1 MAKALYQIEKAV
13 LPRWD
18 IYWNQKN
25 TEGFLHRM
33 RVVVELYNPDGKRV
47 EAKSVWYD
55 LKTTETMTNIPQ
67 QLEYL
72 ASKEFYDKMI
82 DIAQEH
88 KFEYAGYDYKKEFIA
103 KMKVQ
108 K

>member
-1 MAKALYQIEKAV
+1 MTKPLYQIEKAV

-25 TEGFLHRM
+25 TDGFLHKIRI
-33 RVVVELYNPDGKRV
+33 VVELYNPEGKRV
-47 EAKSVWYD
+47 EAESVWYD
-55 LKTTETMTNIPQ
+55 LKTTKEMLTIPQ
-67 QLEYL
+67 QLEHL

-88 KFEYAGYDYKKEFIA
+88 KLEYAGYDYKKEFIA
-103 KMKVQ
+103 KMEAQ